1 MPFSGRRSLT
11 VSMTCLMCGLM
22 SSVDGCTWMVSSV
35 EVPISR
41 LCYQWKLN
49 DSRGECFWFAA
60 LISFRVLRRNLQVFV
75 CFQYCLE
82 KKNNFYT
89 HQMFKTK
96 FEVQLQSVQH
106 LKVLAKMKL
115 PVHVMMKFYLFLHN
129 FSELWTSSVIPG
141 NYLEDC
147 KIPKNV
153 LKQGFVHRKLK
164 LLDFLLDFVFT
175 FVPFVSKMNKYFA
188 VSWNISTEKNYFQL
202 SKHM

>member
-22 SSVDGCTWMVSSV
+22 SSVDGCTWMASSV

-49 DSRGECFWFAA
+49 DSRGGCFWFAA

-82 KKNNFYT
+82 KKKNHFYT

-96 FEVQLQSVQH
+96 FEVQVQSVQH

-115 PVHVMMKFYLFLHN
+115 HVMIKFHMFLHN

-175 FVPFVSKMNKYFA
+175 FVPFVSKMNNYFA